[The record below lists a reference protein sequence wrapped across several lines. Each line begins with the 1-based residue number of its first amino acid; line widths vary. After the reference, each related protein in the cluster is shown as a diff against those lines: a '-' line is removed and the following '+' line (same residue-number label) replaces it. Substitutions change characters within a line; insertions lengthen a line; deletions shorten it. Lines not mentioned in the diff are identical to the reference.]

1 VVTTRVTGSEV
12 YMPMNSVLEPVNRL
26 TSSCTDKVTHTP
38 AYKEA
43 SVRLTVLD
51 QTGADP
57 LPRTNPRHGHPT
69 PRKGAEVERKWVRSD
84 YHPPGNRLVQIE
96 TRAAAYAGQEK

>member
-1 VVTTRVTGSEV
+1 
-12 YMPMNSVLEPVNRL
+12 
-26 TSSCTDKVTHTP
+26 VTHTP

-57 LPRTNPRHGHPT
+57 LPRINPRHGHST
-69 PRKGAEVERKWVRSD
+69 PKNGVEVERKWARSD
-84 YHPPGNRLVQIE
+84 YHPPGNGLVQIE
-96 TRAAAYAGQEK
+96 TRAVTPTGQEK